1 MLKAKIFKIA
11 FLVKDFF
18 VILIFSWPTKYMI
31 KGSDC
36 GAVGRAVAYDTRDQ
50 QFKSSYKQFNFLTT
64 VLR

>member
-36 GAVGRAVAYDTRDQ
+36 GAVGREVA
-50 QFKSSYKQFNFLTT
+50 
-64 VLR
+64 